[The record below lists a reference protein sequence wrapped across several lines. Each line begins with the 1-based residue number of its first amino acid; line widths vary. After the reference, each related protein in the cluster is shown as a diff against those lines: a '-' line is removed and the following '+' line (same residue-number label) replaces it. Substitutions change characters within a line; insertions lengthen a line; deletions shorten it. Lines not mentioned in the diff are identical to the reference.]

1 MTFAFIFESV
11 GGTEWLVLLGVVLI
25 VVGPKNL
32 PSAARKLGSIM
43 STLRRAADEFKRQ
56 LLSMDEEFRKAV
68 DEGENDAASETVS
81 EKKDDIPE
89 YNDTFVEREPSEDDP
104 STVPD
109 SEDRAEEEGSA
120 YDYNSPYPGHDY
132 YDETQYQPAASDSN
146 AGSEM
151 GDGAAAAPQSEHVPE
166 PEPAQPKPDPYAI
179 KITVTSS
186 AGKGKK
192 K

>member
-32 PSAARKLGSIM
+32 PSAARKLGNIM

-68 DEGENDAASETVS
+68 DDSANESST
-81 EKKDDIPE
+81 PPP
-89 YNDTFVEREPSEDDP
+89 PSEDDP

-109 SEDRAEEEGSA
+109 SDDVPEEDGSA
-120 YDYNSPYPGHDY
+120 YDYDPDSPYPGHDY
-132 YDETQYQPAASDSN
+132 YDETQYQD
-146 AGSEM
+146 GSE
-151 GDGAAAAPQSEHVPE
+151 GAAAAEAAAEEPASEPPAEEPPAPPPE
-166 PEPAQPKPDPYAI
+166 PPKPKKDPYAI
-179 KITVTSS
+179 KITVIT
-186 AGKGKK
+186 AADREKGKK
-192 K
+192 

>member
-1 MTFAFIFESV
+1 MAFAFILESV

-56 LLSMDEEFRKAV
+56 LLSMDEEFNKAV
-68 DEGENDAASETVS
+68 NDAVS
-81 EKKDDIPE
+81 DDSSATPSDSSSAMPPPE
-89 YNDTFVEREPSEDDP
+89 GDP

-109 SEDRAEEEGSA
+109 SEDRAEDEGSA

-132 YDETQYQPAASDSN
+132 YDETNYQ
-146 AGSEM
+146 AGSSDAGPEM
-151 GDGAAAAPQSEHVPE
+151 GTGEATGSE
-166 PEPAQPKPDPYAI
+166 PEPAQGATPESEPAPEKLKVNPEKLKVDPYAV
-179 KITVTSS
+179 KITVST
-186 AGKGKK
+186 AADKGKK
-192 K
+192 